1 MNAEVFKDT
10 RLLEALE
17 LIDDKYIADAARYN
31 MDYVPRANEVP
42 VRTWKTPFKYWKQ
55 FTALAACV
63 VLFAFSAPI
72 FSYFSKVIGNWGAAA
87 GVGTSESTETEEV
100 PYLQFSPDLEP
111 ISHELVD
118 EINEKFFA
126 HYSDYSRTLDDFY
139 AKYGEEADVKFYS
152 HWRVIRN
159 YDLSSPYLGTIGD
172 YVIFTAFMFAQIGPL
187 QDEIAGYTFETHTY
201 VYCTETK
208 TMCKIKEAYEQGI
221 LKDRHIKLLAE
232 RRQEFIDFAEANKDI
247 PIRMTEKKYYEYKN
261 KGE

>member
-87 GVGTSESTETEEV
+87 GSENSTEIAETPETTNGMYDEYILTEE
-100 PYLQFSPDLEP
+100 DLA
-111 ISHELVD
+111 EL
-118 EINEKFFA
+118 NEAYFK
-126 HYSDYSRTLDDFY
+126 RNILDNPEHTNMNEEELNRVKNS
-139 AKYGEEADVKFYS
+139 KYGKFAETVEQAMIRIIVGGPCYFGKFENS
-152 HWRVIRN
+152 IVIAYTGR
-159 YDLSSPYLGTIGD
+159 SFHCS
-172 YVIFTAFMFAQIGPL
+172 YVIGNDVFEFPTQNIL
-187 QDEIAGYTFETHTY
+187 VCYDSTFYELD
-201 VYCTETK
+201 
-208 TMCKIKEAYEQGI
+208 EAYELG
-221 LKDRHIKLLAE
+221 
-232 RRQEFIDFAEANKDI
+232 FI
-247 PIRMTEKKYYEYKN
+247 TEKDVKKIYELSKTYYYN
-261 KGE
+261 